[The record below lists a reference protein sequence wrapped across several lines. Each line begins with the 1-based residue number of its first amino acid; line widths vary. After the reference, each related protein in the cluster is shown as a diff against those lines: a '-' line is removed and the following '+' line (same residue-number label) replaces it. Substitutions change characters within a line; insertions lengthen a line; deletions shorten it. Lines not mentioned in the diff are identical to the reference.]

1 MIKVEK
7 IYIRENYLRKIR
19 GFYHNTEIIKVI
31 TGIRRAGKSYLLL
44 SIIEELKNYGIK
56 EENIINIKLDSREC
70 KNIKTK
76 EQLDELIASKI
87 TNKENYYLFIDEIQN
102 IKDFEEVVESY
113 RNEANVSIFITG
125 SNSYLLSGNLT
136 TKLTGRKIEIEVLPL
151 NFYEYVDMK
160 KFFKKEVN
168 TNIYLEFESFIR
180 NGGFPGTIVL
190 DNDEDKRRYT
200 KNILD
205 DIFEKDIKTNEKIKN
220 AEMFKNVQNYVI
232 NNFGSITSASSISKF
247 YESQNINIDIRTI
260 ERYIDI
266 LVNAKIIIPCDL
278 FDIKSKISLKGEKK
292 YYLADLSLY
301 FVYNTDNRINY
312 GPVLENI
319 LHNYLLSKDYSLSVG
334 RIGKLECDFIARQGL
349 ENYYYLQV
357 SKNIDE
363 EKTET
368 REYKPFFEIKDL
380 YPRYLFVFDFPLQ
393 KNVKGIHNIN
403 IVDFIYN
410 NEDLKSVI

>member
-1 MIKVEK
+1 MCRCYSVDLTSNVMYEYDDNKNVTAVLYTSCAASPHSIEK
-7 IYIRENYLRKIR
+7 YNSEVTDESER
-19 GFYHNTEIIKVI
+19 GHKWIDLETSDPIDSSYYNVI
-31 TGIRRAGKSYLLL
+31 GL
-44 SIIEELKNYGIK
+44 SFHDE
-56 EENIINIKLDSREC
+56 KLVKYD
-70 KNIKTK
+70 
-76 EQLDELIASKI
+76 
-87 TNKENYYLFIDEIQN
+87 
-102 IKDFEEVVESY
+102 
-113 RNEANVSIFITG
+113 
-125 SNSYLLSGNLT
+125 T
-136 TKLTGRKIEIEVLPL
+136 TPL
-151 NFYEYVDMK
+151 NFDVESTWYDIYYDK
-160 KFFKKEVN
+160 YIDNKNGKEVN